1 MPDEVH
7 IPGRLR
13 ASAIEW
19 RARQIDDPLQRLRY
33 LRRTAGRPSPYGRL
47 ASSWKHWTW
56 RTIPIAGLAAIL
68 MLPSDTAS
76 KARPVRTAAVNAAS
90 GAPTAPPDIW
100 PVEQSPRFDLFS
112 NGLRIENEFAIAN
125 EPRRR
130 FPIYRHQAATSD
142 DPTEWRS
149 EPVGVVFHSTESH
162 QVPFAPT
169 EVRSLKR
176 IGRNLLEYV
185 RSQRSYHFVV
195 DRFGRVYRIVHETD
209 RANHAGKSIWSDKNG
224 AYVNLNSSFLSVAFE
239 SQTEAVNPLNP
250 AQLHAARILTEM
262 LRSRFKLDAANFVT
276 HAQVSVNPANMRIGY
291 HTDWAT
297 GFPFRELGL
306 PDNYAQ
312 DVPSVA
318 LFGFEYDD
326 TFLNALGGLPW
337 AGLAGADLAIGRAA
351 EAARLSPTQYR
362 KALQQRYRRIINAQ
376 SRMNE
381 ESQDES

>member
-1 MPDEVH
+1 MSDDVQV
-7 IPGRLR
+7 PGPLR

-19 RARQIDDPLQRLRY
+19 RARHIDDPLERLRY
-33 LRRTAGRPSPYGRL
+33 LRRTATRPSPYARF
-47 ASSWKHWTW
+47 ASSWKRWTW
-56 RTIPIAGLAAIL
+56 RTIPVAGLAAIL
-68 MLPSDTAS
+68 LLPADTAS
-76 KARPVRTAAVNAAS
+76 KARPLRTTPASASAVSAA
-90 GAPTAPPDIW
+90 PDVW
-100 PVEQSPRFDLFS
+100 PVEESPRFDLYS
-112 NGLRIENEFAIAN
+112 NGLRIENEFAVAN
-125 EPRRR
+125 EPRRP
-130 FPIYRHQAATSD
+130 FAVYRHHATANDS
-142 DPTEWRS
+142 PTEWRS

-162 QVPFAPT
+162 QVPFSPT

-209 RANHAGKSIWSDKNG
+209 KANHAGKSIWSDRNG

-239 SQTEAVNPLNP
+239 AQTEAVNPLNP
-250 AQLHAARILTEM
+250 AQVHAARILTEM
-262 LRSRFKLDAANFVT
+262 LRSRFKLDPANFVT
-276 HAQVSVNPANMRIGY
+276 HAQVSVNPGNMRIGY

-326 TFLNALGGLPW
+326 TFMNALGGQPW

-351 EAARLSPTQYR
+351 QAARLSPTQYR

-376 SRMNE
+376 LRMNE